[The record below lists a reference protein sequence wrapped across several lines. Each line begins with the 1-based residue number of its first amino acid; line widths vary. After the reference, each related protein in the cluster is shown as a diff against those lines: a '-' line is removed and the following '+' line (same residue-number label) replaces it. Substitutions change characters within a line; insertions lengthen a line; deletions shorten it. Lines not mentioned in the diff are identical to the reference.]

1 MEDKQAVAEGILA
14 NFTALLTG
22 GLDDER
28 SAEVKSA
35 FTRWIEA
42 KLDTFDAELYSEERY
57 VNEIIP
63 DEIRYQFEGLDTQG
77 RYERAMTAY
86 DQLRLARMSEASFER
101 AQHYLRGK
109 DDPEALAA
117 ESEHDLAQIRDIEAR
132 LSRQFPATY
141 ERVKR
146 QISESKLDC
155 MYVARG
161 GGAASLRLG
170 RIIQRQ

>member
-1 MEDKQAVAEGILA
+1 MEDKKAVVEGIFA
-14 NFTALLTG
+14 DFAALLTE

-42 KLDTFDAELYSEERY
+42 KLDEFDAELYSEEEY
-57 VNEIIP
+57 ANEIIP
-63 DEIRYQFEGLDTQG
+63 DEIRYQFEHLNAQE

-86 DQLRLARMSEASFER
+86 DQLRLSRLSGVSFER
-101 AQHYLRGK
+101 ARRYLKSDGE
-109 DDPEALAA
+109 PGVLAA
-117 ESEHDLAQIRDIEAR
+117 ESERDLAQIRDIEAR
-132 LSRQFPATY
+132 LSSQFPATY
-141 ERVKR
+141 GRVKR

-170 RIIQRQ
+170 RVIQRQ